1 MIKGI
6 VKKIVG
12 SRHGREVRRLA
23 PLVGRIN
30 AQCAALAEI
39 SEEALRAKTDEFRER
54 VGESVQE
61 IMAEIEATRERKRT
75 SADPDERE
83 TLGLEI
89 GKLEERC
96 REALAEAMEEILPEA
111 FAVVKEACRRL
122 VGRQVRVTGQLLEW
136 DMVPYDVQL
145 IGAVQLHRGQVA
157 EMATGEGKTLVA
169 TMPLYLNAL
178 AGRGA
183 HLVTVNSYLAQRD
196 AEWMGAI
203 YGLLGLTVGCIDL
216 HEPGSPERRAAYNAD
231 ITYGTNNEFGFD
243 YLRDNMV
250 HSMEQRVQ
258 RRHYYAIIDEVDSI
272 LVDEARTPLI
282 ISGPVSRDTSTPFKQ
297 MAPVVGAL
305 FRKQSRTVGAMI
317 AESEKFLGEEGE
329 ELRYEAGEKLL
340 AAKRGA
346 PKNKRLMKLFADQP
360 AVVKLVEK
368 VEGDYMRDKRLHEI
382 DEMLFFAMDEKGS
395 NVHLSDK
402 GLDELSPGDPDAFVV
417 PDLSEVMG
425 RIQEDEEL
433 SLEERRNRIAE
444 LEAEYADKS
453 QQIHVIHQL
462 LKAYTLFHKDERY
475 IIGDD
480 GAIVIVDEFTGRQM
494 PGRRWSDG
502 LHQAVEAKEGVEVK
516 GETQTLATITIQNY
530 FRMYDKLA
538 GMTGTAETEET
549 EFHQIYGLD
558 VAVIPTNRA
567 IARDDRDDLV
577 FRTKR
582 EKYVAIMDEIER
594 LNRLELPVLV
604 GTTNVE
610 VSETLSRMLRRRG
623 LAHNVLN
630 AKQHKRESEVVA
642 EAGRA
647 GAVTIATNMAGR
659 GTDIKLGPGVT
670 EPRTMAW
677 VREREMEPEEVAT
690 TDPNRWEE
698 LDGKPDDHVVEDGG
712 LHILGSERHEARRID
727 RQLRGRAG
735 RQGDPGA
742 SQFFLSLEDDLMR
755 LFGGMERIAKAMD
768 RMGAEEGEVIT
779 HPLVTRSIGRAQKR
793 VEGNNFEARKR
804 LLDYDDVMN
813 QQREVIYDLRLF
825 ALEGGEDLRSELWE
839 MIRHTMEA
847 AFASHLPE
855 SGLEEGIDVAGLRQQ
870 MLLDLHTALPPLEN
884 EDAQEELERRAVLE
898 AAEKAV
904 RESFDRKI
912 ESFGELRERVMGFVM
927 LSTIDSKWKDHLY
940 DLDHLKASI
949 GFRGWGQKDPLVE
962 YKKEAYEMFVGLM
975 DDIRRTVTQ
984 NFFRVRL
991 EQRPVMRHPTA
1002 GQQRR
1007 LSYSGPSETPGQ
1019 GAVARGRRGVGSAG
1033 RGRPAGDGGPGADGG
1048 GRDGRKEPE
1057 PLVRRTVRVDSLGM
1071 AVPGTP
1077 VSGGREGALE
1087 GRDGFGVGAGNGDT
1101 GPDVRRLATNRGGS
1115 RSRAPVKAAKAP
1127 GRNEP
1132 CPCGSG
1138 RKYKKCHGALG

>member
-6 VKKIVG
+6 VKKIAG
-12 SRHGREVRRLA
+12 SRHAREVKRLR
-23 PLVGRIN
+23 PLV
-30 AQCAALAEI
+30 AEI
-39 SEEALRAKTDEFRER
+39 NERFAELADQPDDALPEKTVHFRER
-54 VGESVQE
+54 IGEATAESQ
-61 IMAEIEATRERKRT
+61 AEIESLRQRKRT
-75 SADPDERE
+75 ATDPGERE
-83 TLGLEI
+83 ALSLEI
-89 GKLEERC
+89 GKIEARMLEE
-96 REALAEAMEEILPEA
+96 LGGVLEEILPEA
-111 FAVVKEACRRL
+111 FAVVKESCRRL
-122 VGRQVRVTGQLLEW
+122 VGRRVSVTGHELEW

-145 IGAVQLHRGQVA
+145 VGAIQLHRGQVA

-196 AEWMGAI
+196 AEWMGSI
-203 YGLLGLTVGCIDL
+203 YRMLGLTVDCIDL
-216 HEPGSPERRAAYNAD
+216 YQPGSPERRAAYHAD

-250 HSMEQRVQ
+250 HSLEQRVQ
-258 RRHYYAIIDEVDSI
+258 RGHAYAIIDEVDSI
-272 LVDEARTPLI
+272 LIDEARTPLI
-282 ISGPVSRDTSTPFKQ
+282 ISGPVSRDTSTPFKR

-305 FRKQSRTVGAMI
+305 YRKQSRKLGEMI
-317 AESEKFLGEEGE
+317 ANAERLLESGGDDE
-329 ELRYEAGEKLL
+329 YEAGQLLL
-340 AAKRGA
+340 AAKRGG

-360 AVVKLVEK
+360 GVVKLVEK
-368 VEGDYMRDKRLHEI
+368 VEADYMRDKRLHEV
-382 DEMLFFAMDEKGS
+382 DEMLLFAMDEKGN
-395 NVHLSDK
+395 NVHLSDQ
-402 GLDELSPGDPDAFVV
+402 GLDELSPGEPEAFVV

-425 RIQEDEEL
+425 EVEDDEEMPV
-433 SLEERRNRIAE
+433 EAKRRRIAE

-453 QQIHVIHQL
+453 QKIHVIHQL
-462 LKAYTLFHKDERY
+462 LKAYTLFRKDERY
-475 IIGDD
+475 IVGED
-480 GAIVIVDEFTGRQM
+480 GSIVIVDEFTGRQM

-502 LHQAVEAKEGVEVK
+502 LHQAVEAKEGVEVR

-558 VAVIPTNRA
+558 VAVIPTNRP
-567 IARDDRDDLV
+567 IARDDRDDLI

-582 EKYVAIMDEIER
+582 EKYAAIMDEIER
-594 LNRLELPVLV
+594 LHRLHLPVLV

-610 VSETLSRMLRRRG
+610 VSETLSRMLKRRG
-623 LAHNVLN
+623 LQHNVLN
-630 AKQHKRESEVVA
+630 AKQHKRESEIVA
-642 EAGRA
+642 EAGRP

-659 GTDIKLGPGVT
+659 GTDIKLGEGVT
-670 EPRTMAW
+670 EARTVGWAKEQGLDPQSVAAVDP
-677 VREREMEPEEVAT
+677 VRYEEVG
-690 TDPNRWEE
+690 D
-698 LDGKPDDHVVEDGG
+698 KPDDHVLEVGG
-712 LHILGSERHEARRID
+712 LHIVGSERHEARRID

-755 LFGGMERIAKAMD
+755 LFGGMERIAGAME

-813 QQREVIYDLRLF
+813 QQREVVYDLRLF
-825 ALEGGEDLRSELWE
+825 ALEGGEDLKGETWE
-839 MIRHTMEA
+839 MIRHAMDAVLED
-847 AFASHLPE
+847 SLPE
-855 SGLEEGIDVAGLRQQ
+855 PGATEEIDATALRQR
-870 MLLDLHTALPPLEN
+870 MLLDLHTVLPRLED
-884 EDAQEELERRAVLE
+884 EADPGELERDAVLE
-898 AAEKAV
+898 AGAAAV
-904 RESFDRKI
+904 RGSFERQL
-912 ESFGELRERVMGFVM
+912 EAFGEHGERVMSFVL
-927 LSTIDSKWKDHLY
+927 LSTIDGKWKDHLY

-984 NFFRVRL
+984 QLFRLRV
-991 EQRPVMRHPTA
+991 EERPVMRQPVQPA
-1002 GQQRR
+1002 QGRFV
-1007 LSYSGPSETPGQ
+1007 YSGPSAGE
-1019 GAVARGRRGVGSAG
+1019 GAAGAG
-1033 RGRPAGDGGPGADGG
+1033 RAGPPAAGRAG
-1048 GRDGRKEPE
+1048 
-1057 PLVRRTVRVDSLGM
+1057 VDALGM
-1071 AVPGTP
+1071 AVPGRP
-1077 VSGGREGALE
+1077 AAGAQE
-1087 GRDGFGVGAGNGDT
+1087 QAGAG
-1101 GPDVRRLATNRGGS
+1101 DVRRLATNRGEA
-1115 RSRAPVKAAKAP
+1115 RSRTPVTVEKPP

-1138 RKYKKCHGALG
+1138 RKYKKCCGALAR